1 MTRRWI
7 VLFVLGFL
15 FVLSQRVAAAEAQW
29 IVVTAPAFRDAVG
42 PLCEQRKD
50 QGFRVVVVQ
59 TSDVLDAKQIR
70 TGDAANLRGHVNKL
84 CREFKGP
91 SYVLLVGAVE
101 AGKLAEPEKL
111 VTPALRGTN
120 SRMKGQPSDN
130 GYGCP
135 GEGLQPSVAVG
146 RFPARTVK
154 EAEQLVQKTLA
165 YERDDRPGEWR
176 RRLTVLAGIPAY
188 NPFVDELVEG
198 LAVARFDKL
207 DPSWTGRAIYHN
219 PLSRFCV
226 PDALLHGR
234 ALDYVQA
241 GQAFTLYLGH
251 SNARGLYGGKARYLD
266 RDDWAKLIIKRGA
279 GVFATFGCNGCQL
292 SGEDGEGYGLAA
304 MRNPNGPVAVF
315 GSHGICF
322 AAMVQLASDGLFKST
337 FADKQPERLGAAW
350 LGLKEGLARGKIDA
364 VTYRLLDGVDG
375 DRNTPQATQRQEHLE
390 MFVLLGDPA
399 LRLALLPVDVKLRI
413 DGDVAAGKTITVR
426 GEAPARLAGAKVRL
440 TVERPASSEP
450 DDLELLPKEPGAKR
464 ERIMLANHERANRL
478 VLVTKEVSVRD
489 GRFEAKV
496 ELPAKLPYPRLL
508 VRAYVATDKKE
519 GVGVASLPLPA
530 QE

>member
-1 MTRRWI
+1 MFQRRI
-7 VLFVLGFL
+7 ILPALFLVLLV
-15 FVLSQRVAAAEAQW
+15 SQRVQATEAQW
-29 IVVTAPAFRDAVG
+29 IVVTAPALREAVR
-42 PLCEQRKD
+42 PLCDQRKS

-59 TSDVLDAKQIR
+59 TTDDLDAKQIR
-70 TGDAANLRGHVNKL
+70 EGDASKLRDHINKL
-84 CREFKGP
+84 CRDFKGP

-101 AGKLAEPEKL
+101 AGKLAEPEKV
-111 VTPALRGTN
+111 VTPALRGTV

-135 GEGLQPSVAVG
+135 GDGLQPTVAVG
-146 RFPARTVK
+146 RFPARTAK
-154 EAEQLVQKTLA
+154 EAEQMVRKTLA

-176 RRLTVLAGIPAY
+176 RQLTVLAGIPAY

-226 PDALLHGR
+226 PDDRLHDR

-251 SNARGLYGGKARYLD
+251 SNARGLYGGKARFLD
-266 RDDWAKLIIKRGA
+266 RDDWAKLVIKRGA

-292 SGEDGEGYGLAA
+292 SGADGEGYGVAA
-304 MRNPNGPVAVF
+304 IRNPDGPVAVF

-337 FADKQPERLGAAW
+337 FAGEQPERLGEAW
-350 LGLKEGLARGKIDA
+350 LGLKAGLAKGKIDV

-375 DRNTPQATQRQEHLE
+375 DKNIPQATQRQEHLE

-399 LRLALLPVDVKLRI
+399 LRLARLPTDVKLKI
-413 DGDVAAGKTITVR
+413 EGDVAAGKTITVR
-426 GEAPARLAGAKVRL
+426 GEAPARVAGAKVRL

-450 DDLELLPKEPGAKR
+450 DDLEPLPKEPGAKR
-464 ERIMLANHERANRL
+464 DRSMLANHERANRL
-478 VLVTKEVSVRD
+478 VLITKETSIRD

-496 ELPAKLPYPRLL
+496 DLPAKLPYPRLL
-508 VRAYVATDKKE
+508 IRAYVATDKKE
-519 GVGVASLPLPA
+519 GLGVASLPLPA